1 MKSGKSI
8 SFYALA
14 WSLAY
19 LLLAFLIGWLNS
31 RFYIDSDS
39 PLVSFFFPYAFIF
52 GITDMVGW
60 DFLAFLLLGL
70 IFLVMT
76 FVFYLLVRLYYKFK

>member
-1 MKSGKSI
+1 MKNNRWI
-8 SFYALA
+8 YALA
-14 WSLAY
+14 CSLFY
-19 LLLAFLIGWLNS
+19 LFLAFLVGWLNS
-31 RFYIDSDS
+31 RFYIDSDN

-70 IFLVMT
+70 IFLVVT
-76 FVFYLLVRLYYKFK
+76 FVFYLLIRLLYWFK